1 VRLNAVA
8 PGAVRTPLLEAGL
21 EDPDLGPLI
30 RAVPMPVGDLG
41 RPEQIAA
48 VIDFLLSDDASFL
61 VGSIVFADG
70 GTDALVQPDRI

>member
-1 VRLNAVA
+1 
-8 PGAVRTPLLEAGL
+8 
-21 EDPDLGPLI
+21 
-30 RAVPMPVGDLG
+30 MPVGDLG